1 MSQAK
6 VTKRANFL
14 DNLMMPEPQ
23 HQLERHIL
31 DPNEL
36 KIPRVIVD
44 VQVAE
49 SPTRCIGHMVGNRS
63 RNINTL
69 PTGKLRTEIE
79 ICVFIIQKKVFIQ
92 KADLIEHLPPI

>member
-36 KIPRVIVD
+36 EVPRVIID
-44 VQVAE
+44 VKIAQPL
-49 SPTRCIGHMVGNRS
+49 SRGIGHMIDNCGG
-63 RNINTL
+63 NINTL
-69 PTGKLRTEIE
+69 PTGKLRAKI
-79 ICVFIIQKKVFIQ
+79 
-92 KADLIEHLPPI
+92 

>member
-36 KIPRVIVD
+36 EVPRMIVD
-44 VQVAE
+44 VQIAQPLSRGIGYMVCN
-49 SPTRCIGHMVGNRS
+49 RC

-69 PTGKLRTEIE
+69 PTGQLRAKI
-79 ICVFIIQKKVFIQ
+79 
-92 KADLIEHLPPI
+92 